1 MGCLCLYKIL
11 LKLLTKDCYSN
22 FIFVEQL
29 LCMKVNKIV
38 FATGNP
44 NKLKEVNSAAIGFE
58 IIGLKDVKIT
68 EEIPETGF
76 TLKEN
81 ALQKAKYVYD
91 KTGLDCFSD
100 DTGLE
105 IEALNYRPG
114 VYSAMYAGPDCN
126 AENNIRRVLQELE
139 ESTNRKA
146 QFKTVIALILDGQEY
161 FFQGVVNG
169 EILKEKTGEGG
180 FGYDPVFRPIG
191 CEESFAEMSIAQ
203 KNKISHRGLAVKKLI
218 RFLARV

>member
-1 MGCLCLYKIL
+1 
-11 LKLLTKDCYSN
+11 
-22 FIFVEQL
+22 
-29 LCMKVNKIV
+29 MKVNKIV

-44 NKLKEVNSAAIGFE
+44 NKLKEVNSATVGFE

-105 IEALNYRPG
+105 IEALNNRPG
-114 VYSAMYAGPDCN
+114 VYSAMYAGPSCN
-126 AENNIRRVLQELE
+126 AENNMRKVLKELG
-139 ESTNRKA
+139 ESTNRNA
-146 QFKTVIALILDGQEY
+146 QFKTVIGLILNGKEH
-161 FFQGVVNG
+161 FFEGLVSGV
-169 EILKEKTGEGG
+169 ILKEKKGRGG
-180 FGYDPVFRPIG
+180 FGYDPIFRPSG
-191 CEESFAEMSIAQ
+191 YKKSFAEMSITQ
-203 KNKISHRGLAVKKLI
+203 KNEISHRGLAVKKLI
-218 RFLARV
+218 DFLARV

>member
-1 MGCLCLYKIL
+1 
-11 LKLLTKDCYSN
+11 
-22 FIFVEQL
+22 
-29 LCMKVNKIV
+29 MKVNKIV

-44 NKLKEVNSAAIGFE
+44 NKLKEVNSAISGFE
-58 IIGLKDVKIT
+58 IIGLRDVKIT

-105 IEALNYRPG
+105 IEALNNRPG
-114 VYSAMYAGPDCN
+114 VYSAMYAGPSCD
-126 AENNIRRVLQELE
+126 AENNMQKVLKQLG

-146 QFKTVIALILDGQEY
+146 QFKTVIALILEGEEY
-161 FFQGVVNG
+161 FFEGLVNG
-169 EILKEKTGEGG
+169 VILKEKTGANG
-180 FGYDPVFRPIG
+180 FGYDPIFRPVG
-191 CEESFAEMSIAQ
+191 YEESFAEMTIGQ
-203 KNKISHRGLAVKKLI
+203 KNEISHRGLAVKKLVK
-218 RFLARV
+218 FLAGV